1 MAEDTPVG
9 TEPLTANGIL
19 DILSDEIAEEP
30 NADLLDDKDEI
41 EEKPK
46 KEAKEDKEEIKLD
59 ELGEDEKEEIPEEI
73 ELRTPVRRKEILA
86 KYPQIFKDFPYLETA
101 YYREQQY
108 TEILPTIDDAKEA
121 VERAEQLSN
130 YERDLGTGSNESILK
145 TIKDN
150 NPQAFAKIVDN
161 YLPNLA
167 KVDQTAFY
175 HVIGS
180 IASSTIKSMVTEA
193 ERTSNDDLKAAALI
207 LNQFVF
213 GKSEYVEQSR
223 FAPDD
228 KPNEALNSER
238 ESFVRER
245 FSTASSDLQE
255 KVNNVLSS
263 TIDTHLDPKGQMTD
277 YIRRNA
283 TKDCLANLEKAI
295 SGDTR
300 FKAVLDNLW
309 KKSFEQNFSRD
320 SLDRIRSAYLS
331 KAKSILPTLIQRTR
345 SEALRGLTRG
355 NREEKDRRGPIQPG
369 KSSTPLSKDEKKSV
383 IPRGMKT
390 VDYLLQD

>member
-1 MAEDTPVG
+1 MAEETVAP
-9 TEPLTANGIL
+9 EQLTANGIL
-19 DILSDEIAEEP
+19 DILNDEPIEETKDDLLSDEP
-30 NADLLDDKDEI
+30 KT
-41 EEKPK
+41 K
-46 KEAKEDKEEIKLD
+46 KEDKEDKEEIKLD
-59 ELGEDEKEEIPEEI
+59 ELPDDDEVEEIPEEI

-121 VERAEQLSN
+121 VERAEQLTN
-130 YERDLGTGSNESILK
+130 YERELGTGSNEGILK

-150 NPQAFAKIVDN
+150 NPQAFAKLVDN

-180 IASSTIKSMVTEA
+180 IAGSTIKSMVTEA
-193 ERTSNDDLKAAALI
+193 QRTGNDDLKAAALI

-213 GKSEYVEQSR
+213 GKSEYVEPAK

-228 KPNEALNSER
+228 KPNQELNNER

-245 FSTASSDLQE
+245 FTTASSDLQE

-263 TIDTHLDPKGQMTD
+263 TIDNHLDPKGQMTD

-295 SGDTR
+295 AGDTR
-300 FKAVLDNLW
+300 FKSVLDNLW
-309 KKSFEQNFSRD
+309 KKSFEQNFSRE

-331 KAKSILPTLIQRTR
+331 KAKTILPTLIQRTR

-355 NREEKDRRGPIQPG
+355 NREEKDRRGPITPG
-369 KSSTPLSKDEKKSV
+369 KSSAPIANKGEKKSE

-390 VDYLLQD
+390 LDFLNQD